1 MARMSALVICALACV
16 AVCQGSLQKRDTEY
30 AQELGSPEY
39 SNNYYQQQYRPRPVK
54 KASYSPFGWVQN
66 LFRRS
71 SYDSYDSGSSGYS
84 APSYG
89 PSYHAPAKG
98 GPGIA
103 DIILPI
109 ILICAGLGLAALA
122 AAAFGSAL
130 TSSGRGLDTDEWEV
144 DHSVWMNQLQKD
156 FEDSWSTE

>member
-103 DIILPI
+103 DSELER
-109 ILICAGLGLAALA
+109 
-122 AAAFGSAL
+122 
-130 TSSGRGLDTDEWEV
+130 GRGNRREEIEGGRDGR
-144 DHSVWMNQLQKD
+144 
-156 FEDSWSTE
+156 